1 MSYDSTEDTIKHVN
15 EVAEDLTL
23 CAANLLH
30 RAKYHDASKL
40 AEPEKSTFD
49 IYTPLLKTCSYSTD
63 PDSDYQKNLKA
74 MGPILEHHYKY
85 NDHHPE
91 YFANGIKDMD
101 LFQLTEFLCDNMA
114 SASRHPDGNIFKS
127 LEMNQQR
134 FGYSDELK
142 SILIN
147 TVSTLIGIDK

>member
-1 MSYDSTEDTIKHVN
+1 MTYDCTDDILKHVELVGTN
-15 EVAEDLTL
+15 LQL
-23 CAANLLH
+23 CIANLLY

-49 IYTPLLKTCSYSTD
+49 AFTPLLKTCQYSID
-63 PDSDYQKNLKA
+63 PNSDYQKNLSA
-74 MGPILEHHYKY
+74 MSGALKHHYEN

-91 YFANGIKDMD
+91 YFKDGIQGMD

-114 SASRHPDGNIFKS
+114 SAEKSDNGNILNS
-127 LEMNQQR
+127 LEINQKR

-147 TVSTLIGIDK
+147 TVKTLYACK